1 MYGEGKRKEVSSM
14 AKKLVAILFFLF
26 LVSFHKHLPYEHQGE
41 VIDSVGASLFNIYF
55 FIFNQTLGIVHE
67 GGHGVCYLFH
77 CPQFLTALNGTVF
90 QLLFPF
96 GIAYYYRR
104 KKNKIA
110 SYIAMF
116 FVGFSL
122 LYTSWYISTSN
133 QGAMVSAANSFL
145 GVDGYHDF
153 HMILSSM
160 GMLEHYAI
168 IGTITKVISY
178 IIMYLSV
185 GMMFFESFVATSKKR
200 RRFRWKNKSN

>member
-1 MYGEGKRKEVSSM
+1 MYGEGKNEQVSSM
-14 AKKLVAILFFLF
+14 ATKVLAILFFLF
-26 LVSFHKHLPYEHQGE
+26 LVSFHDYLPYEQKSG
-41 VIDSVGASLFNIYF
+41 VIDSVGGFIFNIYF

-67 GGHGVCYLFH
+67 GGHGICYVFH
-77 CPQFLTALNGTVF
+77 CPEFITALNGTVF

-104 KKNKIA
+104 KKNKIG

-133 QGAMVSAANSFL
+133 QGAIVSAANSFL

-160 GMLEHYAI
+160 GILEHYAI
-168 IGTITKVISY
+168 IASITKVISY

-185 GMMFFESFVATSKKR
+185 AMMFFEGFVATSEKRKR
-200 RRFRWKNKSN
+200 R